1 MNRSA
6 GIAGSY
12 SLPAMTNS
20 LRIVQL
26 NVKKQ
31 GTIHDSLMNDEDL
44 QDAAVIMIQE
54 PQARNIGGHLI
65 TTPMAH
71 HKWTKMA
78 PQTWSEGRWAVR
90 SMLWVN
96 RDLEAEQVHTNLPDL
111 TAAVIR
117 LDQRIVL
124 VASVYVAG
132 QDEEAL
138 QEMCSTLRKLILD
151 TKLQADRPGEVV
163 IAGDFNRHDQLWMAM
178 MFLWIGRA
186 KRTVSSTL

>member
-1 MNRSA
+1 
-6 GIAGSY
+6 
-12 SLPAMTNS
+12 
-20 LRIVQL
+20 
-26 NVKKQ
+26 
-31 GTIHDSLMNDEDL
+31 MNDEDL

-54 PQARNIGGHLI
+54 PQARNIGGRLI
-65 TTPMAH
+65 TTPMTH

-90 SMLWVN
+90 SMLWAN
-96 RDLEAEQVHTNLPDL
+96 RDLEAEQIHTDLPDL

-138 QEMCSTLRKLILD
+138 QEMCIPYANSSLTQDPKQI
-151 TKLQADRPGEVV
+151 
-163 IAGDFNRHDQLWMAM
+163 DQS
-178 MFLWIGRA
+178 R
-186 KRTVSSTL
+186 